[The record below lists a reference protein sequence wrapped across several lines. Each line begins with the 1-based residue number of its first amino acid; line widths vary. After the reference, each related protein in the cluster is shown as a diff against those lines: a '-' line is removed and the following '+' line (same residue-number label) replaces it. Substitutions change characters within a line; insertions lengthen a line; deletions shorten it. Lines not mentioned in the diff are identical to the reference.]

1 MFSSAIYG
9 LYPFLKMTFCYWL
22 TEENVPNKD
31 YLELA
36 KQAAANE
43 REYEWGLACEFWL
56 AAATKAPENSSNK
69 HWALLRSDFC
79 RGRTRENGFYFPS
92 EPSTQIRESKIAMS
106 SLSSFRGTVFS

>member
-1 MFSSAIYG
+1 M
-9 LYPFLKMTFCYWL
+9 
-22 TEENVPNKD
+22 PNKD

-36 KQAAANE
+36 KQAAVNE

-92 EPSTQIRESKIAMS
+92 EPSTQIRESRVAMS
-106 SLSSFRGTVFS
+106 SLSSFKGTVFS